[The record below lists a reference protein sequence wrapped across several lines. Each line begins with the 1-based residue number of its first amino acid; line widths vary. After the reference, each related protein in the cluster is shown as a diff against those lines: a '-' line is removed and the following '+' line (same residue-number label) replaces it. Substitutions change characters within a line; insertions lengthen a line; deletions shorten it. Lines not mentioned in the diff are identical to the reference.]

1 MSADARTIDEEN
13 TQRRA
18 RILGISYFDTS
29 AMPDKPLY
37 KEVLS
42 NEELYRIKAIPLR
55 VTERPNNI
63 VFGITTNTAQTT
75 MRDLK
80 QRFADYQV
88 AFVLISD
95 VGYRDFMKLYDP
107 PKEIIYQNIE
117 ITGQNEQARVDL
129 ISQTLNQ
136 VRADDMLAFIVQQAF
151 RLKASDIH
159 LETGKAGARIRF
171 RVDGVLH
178 PIAALSFDKYR
189 QLSGALA
196 SAANISTGVAEAQ
209 TGQINKTYQMADGS
223 SVTVNLRV
231 ESVSAI
237 HGMDAVLRLFN
248 FKPEMLHIANLGLEE
263 YEQEAFREIIK
274 HPSGLVLIVGPTG
287 SGKSTTLYS
296 LINELNNPERK
307 IITLEDPVEYQ
318 IEGITQIP
326 VDTRSGASF
335 ADGLRSVLRLDP
347 DVVMVGEIRDTDTA
361 KTALQASLTG
371 HLVLSTYHASS
382 AAAAMT
388 RMLDAMGENPLFI
401 SAIRLIQAQR
411 LCRRLDDQT
420 RIQYRPDEALRAQ
433 LSRVFAEMPPG
444 VQTPDVNDIILY
456 KAGSTP
462 ERPFGYD
469 GQIALRELMLMDEG
483 LVALLKKPKN
493 EITATE
499 IERKAVE
506 DGRMLTMLQDGVLK
520 AIEGKTTLEE
530 VYRVVG

>member
-1 MSADARTIDEEN
+1 MAEEARTIDEQN
-13 TQRRA
+13 TMRRA
-18 RILGISYFDTS
+18 QILGMKYFDTS
-29 AMPDKPLY
+29 AMIEKPLY
-37 KEVLS
+37 KNIFS
-42 NEELYRIKAIPLR
+42 IPELYSLKTIPIQ
-55 VTERPNNI
+55 VTENPYSI
-63 VFGITTNTAQTT
+63 LFGITTTTAQTT
-75 MRDLK
+75 MHALK

-88 AFVLISD
+88 SFVLISD
-95 VGYRDFMKLYDP
+95 PGYRDYMKLYDP
-107 PKEIIYQNIE
+107 PKEVVYHDIE
-117 ITGQNEQARVDL
+117 ITGRDEKTRVDQ
-129 ISQTLNQ
+129 ISQTLAV

-159 LETGKAGARIRF
+159 LETGRNGVRIRF

-178 PIAALSFDKYR
+178 PIAVLDFDKYR

-196 SAANISTGVAEAQ
+196 SAANVSTGVAEAQ
-209 TGQINKTYQMADGS
+209 TGQINRTYQLADGS

-231 ESVSAI
+231 ETVPAI
-237 HGMDAVLRLFN
+237 HGMDVVLRLFN
-248 FKPEMLHIANLGLEE
+248 FKPEMLHIANLGLED
-263 YEQEAFREIIK
+263 YEQEAFQEIIK

-326 VDTRSGASF
+326 IDSRSGASF
-335 ADGLRSVLRLDP
+335 ADGLRAVLRLDP

-401 SAIRLIQAQR
+401 SAIRLVQAQR
-411 LCRRLDDQT
+411 LCRRLDDKT
-420 RIQYRPDEALRAQ
+420 KIQYRPDEALKAQ

-444 VQTPDVNDIILY
+444 IHTPDVNDIVLY
-456 KAGSTP
+456 KPGTTP

-469 GQIALRELMLMDEG
+469 GQLALRELMLMDEG
-483 LVALLKKPKN
+483 LTAMLKKPKN
-493 EITATE
+493 EITAHE

-506 DGRMLTMLQDGVLK
+506 DGKMLTMLQDGVLK
-520 AIEGKTTLEE
+520 AIEGKTSLEE